1 MSDPRKIAAQLL
13 QKVLTKRAFFS
24 EIKSTADSLEGKD
37 LAFVNMLVLSSLR
50 HLVFIKKVLHQ
61 YAKKRLPDK
70 VAFAE
75 YALLLGLTEI
85 LYMDTPDYAV
95 INSYVEI
102 VKKETD
108 KYVSG
113 FVNAVLRKVCADREE
128 LIKRDTGEFFTS
140 EFFRI
145 LNATYGKKT
154 VSKIQKA
161 SVLEPSLDLTVKSD
175 PEIWAQKLN
184 GTLLSNGSIRI
195 SDKGR
200 ITDIEG
206 FNEGAWWVQD
216 VAASLPVMTLGDIK
230 GLRVLDM
237 CAAPG
242 GKTAQLANGGA
253 VVTSLDISETRLK
266 KLRDNLARLQLELS
280 ETICAD
286 GLDYLNNFRGEKFDA
301 VILDAPCSATGT
313 IRRHPELVHIKS
325 LQDVEKQAGLQQEFL
340 NSAANALR
348 RDGYLIY
355 CVCSMS
361 KIEGEN
367 QIRTFLEK
375 HKHFK
380 LKPITEADINK
391 FYCQSFADLI
401 TEEGFIRTLPYHL
414 QELGGMDSFFI
425 AKLQKVA

>member
-200 ITDIEG
+200 ITYIEG

-301 VILDAPCSATGT
+301 IILDAPCSATGT

-325 LQDVEKQAGLQQEFL
+325 LQDVEKQARLQQEFL

-380 LKPITEADINK
+380 LIPITEADINK
-391 FYCQSFADLI
+391 FNRQSFADLI

>member
-1 MSDPRKIAAQLL
+1 MSEARKTAAQML
-13 QKVLTKRAFFS
+13 QKVLTQRAFFS
-24 EIKSTADSLEGKD
+24 EIKNSADSLESKD
-37 LAFVNMLVLSSLR
+37 VAFVNMLVLTSLR

-85 LYMDTPDYAV
+85 LYMETPDYAV

-113 FVNAVLRKVCADREE
+113 FVNAILRKICADKEE
-128 LIKRDTGEFFTS
+128 LIKRDNGDFFTS

-145 LNATYGKKT
+145 MNATYGKKT
-154 VSKIQKA
+154 VAKIQKA
-161 SVLEPSLDLTVKSD
+161 SLLEPSLDLTVKSNSAD
-175 PEIWAQKLN
+175 WAKKL
-184 GTLLSNGSIRI
+184 GGILLSNGSVRI
-195 SDKGR
+195 NGKGR

-206 FNEGAWWVQD
+206 FQDGAWWVQD

-230 GLRVLDM
+230 EQRILDM

-242 GKTAQLANGGA
+242 GKTAQLANSGA
-253 VVTSLDISETRLK
+253 LVTALDISETRLK
-266 KLRDNLARLQLELS
+266 KLRDNMSRLQLDLQ

-286 GLDYLNNFRGEKFDA
+286 GLEYLTNFRGEKFDA
-301 VILDAPCSATGT
+301 IILDAPCSATGT
-313 IRRHPELVHIKS
+313 LRRHPELVHIKS
-325 LQDVEKQAGLQQEFL
+325 LTDVYKQADLQQEFL

-348 RDGYLIY
+348 QDGYLIY

-367 QIRTFLEK
+367 QIKTFLEN

-380 LKPITEADINK
+380 LIPITETDINK
-391 FYCQSFADLI
+391 YNQQSFADLI

-414 QELGGMDSFFI
+414 GELGGMDSFFV